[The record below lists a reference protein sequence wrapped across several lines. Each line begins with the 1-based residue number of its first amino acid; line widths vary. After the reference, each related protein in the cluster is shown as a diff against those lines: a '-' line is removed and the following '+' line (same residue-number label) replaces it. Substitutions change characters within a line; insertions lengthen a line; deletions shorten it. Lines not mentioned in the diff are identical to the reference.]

1 MHFWRFFVHIT
12 VLMLFMITLV
22 SVSINNKC
30 QCELVLLL
38 WCWELTRV
46 HARQASPSW
55 QGLTWPRQA
64 LNSFCCQ
71 KWPWTPW
78 SSPLCLLPLLFVP
91 DTKRRILIVCVG
103 HFRGWVAGFRPSSL
117 WASEAK
123 SGLVSLSALGRRHPS
138 PAEALA
144 LPPLY
149 LTRTLIRF
157 HQAAPGLCLAH
168 TWLITFSSVSPLLP
182 HPGRWCLS
190 HSLAS
195 GSSSSYLRVQKP
207 DTCAV
212 PSILPSSLCPK
223 DNLSALSLIR
233 TTENSCS
240 LSLATHNLLAL
251 FSSCPEKR
259 LIRGWNMF
267 WVALF
272 WVALFPLCR
281 RRASW
286 VLCHHQGSLML
297 SEFFFWAS
305 ELKKVWEDE
314 KPCSLVAHLLCHP
327 SPHRGHICPSTQWTH
342 ALQCSFWRVMTPGL
356 WLDCSC
362 DYNRWQTVSS
372 PILRLSEPLVLGNF
386 QMPTWASLCL
396 SAISQEAE
404 GFSVYLPS
412 DLDY

>member
-1 MHFWRFFVHIT
+1 MHFWRFFVHIA

-207 DTCAV
+207 DACAV
-212 PSILPSSLCPK
+212 PSVLPSFLCPR
-223 DNLSALSLIR
+223 DNLSAHSLIR

-267 WVALF
+267 QAVLGGSVPF
-272 WVALFPLCR
+272 MQEKSVMSPLSSPR
-281 RRASW
+281 FSHAVWILLLSVRAKEGMGRWEAVFSGGSSVGSSFSSQGPHLSIHTVNACSS
-286 VLCHHQGSLML
+286 VLCLESDDSRSL
-297 SEFFFWAS
+297 AR
-305 ELKKVWEDE
+305 
-314 KPCSLVAHLLCHP
+314 LL
-327 SPHRGHICPSTQWTH
+327 
-342 ALQCSFWRVMTPGL
+342 L
-356 WLDCSC
+356 WL
-362 DYNRWQTVSS
+362 
-372 PILRLSEPLVLGNF
+372 
-386 QMPTWASLCL
+386 
-396 SAISQEAE
+396 
-404 GFSVYLPS
+404 
-412 DLDY
+412 